1 MTWKELIEQGMKMI
15 GEGCSRNDDWTKCHK
30 CPFDEYCTAINDSFN
45 DGGFTSMDEF
55 FGGMD

>member
-1 MTWKELIEQGMKMI
+1 MKMI

-30 CPFDEYCTAINDSFN
+30 CPFDEFCTLINDSF
-45 DGGFTSMDEF
+45 DDRGFTSMDEF